1 MESRRSQTGDS
12 VKLPGGREMQQV
24 CLRILKSLVMSDDSE
39 QFEISEECYV
49 SVELLLT
56 LFESSH
62 CSVRWV
68 VVFVG
73 EAIKVLVVH
82 QSKQKCNIQRYDSTL
97 TSNHCMY
104 LLFSV
109 KESSFSCL
117 YNCIS
122 HLFFFYQNMHVCMH
136 ISIHVL
142 SYFHYH

>member
-1 MESRRSQTGDS
+1 MESRGSQTGDS
-12 VKLPGGREMQQV
+12 VRLPGGREMQQV
-24 CLRILKSLVMSDDSE
+24 CLRILKSLVMSHDSE
-39 QFEISEECYV
+39 QFEISEECYE

-56 LFESSH
+56 LFESPH

-97 TSNHCMY
+97 TSNQCMY
-104 LLFSV
+104 LLFSI
-109 KESSFSCL
+109 KESNFLCL

-122 HLFFFYQNMHVCMH
+122 HLFFIKTCMYVY
-136 ISIHVL
+136 ILV
-142 SYFHYH
+142 YMY

>member
-1 MESRRSQTGDS
+1 
-12 VKLPGGREMQQV
+12 MQQV
-24 CLRILKSLVMSDDSE
+24 CLRILKSLVMFHDSE

-82 QSKQKCNIQRYDSTL
+82 QSKQKCNIQRYGSTL

-109 KESSFSCL
+109 KESSFLCL

-122 HLFFFYQNMHVCMH
+122 HLVFFFIKTCMYVY
-136 ISIHVL
+136 ILV
-142 SYFHYH
+142 YMY

>member
-1 MESRRSQTGDS
+1 MESRGSQTGDS
-12 VKLPGGREMQQV
+12 VRLPGGREMQQV
-24 CLRILKSLVMSDDSE
+24 CLRILKSLVMSHDSE
-39 QFEISEECYV
+39 QFEISEECYE

-56 LFESSH
+56 LFESPH

-104 LLFSV
+104 LLFSI
-109 KESSFSCL
+109 KESNFLCL

-122 HLFFFYQNMHVCMH
+122 HLFFFFIKTCMYVY
-136 ISIHVL
+136 ILV
-142 SYFHYH
+142 YMY

>member
-1 MESRRSQTGDS
+1 MESRGSQTGDS
-12 VKLPGGREMQQV
+12 VRLPGGREMQQV
-24 CLRILKSLVMSDDSE
+24 CLRILKSLVMSHDSE

-56 LFESSH
+56 LFESHH
-62 CSVRWV
+62 CSVRGV

-97 TSNHCMY
+97 TSNQCMY
-104 LLFSV
+104 LLFSI
-109 KESSFSCL
+109 KESNFLCL

-122 HLFFFYQNMHVCMH
+122 HLFFYQNMHVCIH

>member
-1 MESRRSQTGDS
+1 
-12 VKLPGGREMQQV
+12 MQQV
-24 CLRILKSLVMSDDSE
+24 CLRILKSLVMFHDSE

-82 QSKQKCNIQRYDSTL
+82 QSKQKCNIQRYGSTL

-109 KESSFSCL
+109 KESSFLCL

-122 HLFFFYQNMHVCMH
+122 HLVFFLSKHACM
-136 ISIHVL
+136 
-142 SYFHYH
+142 YTY

>member
-1 MESRRSQTGDS
+1 MESRGSQTGDS
-12 VKLPGGREMQQV
+12 VRLPGGREMQQV
-24 CLRILKSLVMSDDSE
+24 CLRILKSLVMSHDSE

-49 SVELLLT
+49 LVELLLT

-82 QSKQKCNIQRYDSTL
+82 QSKQKCNIQRYGSTL

-109 KESSFSCL
+109 KESSFLCL

-122 HLFFFYQNMHVCMH
+122 HLVFFFIKTCMYVY
-136 ISIHVL
+136 ILV
-142 SYFHYH
+142 YMY

>member
-1 MESRRSQTGDS
+1 
-12 VKLPGGREMQQV
+12 MQQV
-24 CLRILKSLVMSDDSE
+24 CLRILKSLVMFHDSE

-82 QSKQKCNIQRYDSTL
+82 QSKQKCNIQRYGSTL

-109 KESSFSCL
+109 KESSFLCL

-122 HLFFFYQNMHVCMH
+122 HLVFFFYQNMHVCIH

-142 SYFHYH
+142 SYFQYH